1 MNILQMGE
9 EVAALSSSHPPLAYP
24 DLQLSHCD
32 RCCLA
37 QVNPS
42 PPWSHFDNP
51 SLVEEFQ
58 ILFKQQQVRVN
69 DELWGGWGGV
79 LGNISSPRLAHGSDL
94 NFVLGL
100 I

>member
-1 MNILQMGE
+1 MNILQSGE
-9 EVAALSSSHPPLAYP
+9 EVAALSSSHLPLAYP

-69 DELWGGWGGV
+69 DELWGGWGGFSV
-79 LGNISSPRLAHGSDL
+79 TFHRPDL
-94 NFVLGL
+94 HMGQ